1 MIQKNLFPKLT
12 AIVAIV
18 TAGLLLNSCKP
29 EEGIKPT
36 PSYTVAKNFVGTFV
50 GISGC
55 DTGAAMITI
64 NAGVDQHA
72 AFFHTSYGTGNC
84 KLVTTLQA
92 TINGD
97 SLTIPFQ
104 EYQDHCFTDYS
115 VSGGAIYRNDSI
127 FLAITTTY
135 RTELNVDSVR
145 TCGFMGR
152 KLADDDGHNEEPA
165 E

>member
-1 MIQKNLFPKLT
+1 MIQKNLFSKFT
-12 AIVAIV
+12 AIVALV
-18 TAGLLLNSCKP
+18 TGGLLLNSCK
-29 EEGIKPT
+29 EEGIIPV

-50 GISGC
+50 GLSGC
-55 DTGAAMITI
+55 DTGAATITI

-72 AFFHTSYGTGNC
+72 AFFHTSFGPGDC
-84 KLVTTLQA
+84 KLITTLQA

-97 SLTIPFQ
+97 SLSIPFQ
-104 EYQDHCFTDYS
+104 EFQDHCFTDYS

-152 KLADDDGHNEEPA
+152 KLPDDNGHNNEPA